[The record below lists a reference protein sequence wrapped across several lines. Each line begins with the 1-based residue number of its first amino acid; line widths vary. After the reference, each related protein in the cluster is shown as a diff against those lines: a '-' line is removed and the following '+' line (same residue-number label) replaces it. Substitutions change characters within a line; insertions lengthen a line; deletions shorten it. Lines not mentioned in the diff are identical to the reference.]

1 MFVFLKK
8 ETGLLIDKNKNQ
20 STKGLYRERKQKETK
35 KSAGTPKR
43 FNQVEAPSSYPKKSY
58 SPRCIIKSYKNTTSR
73 DCKATKIRNK
83 KTAQI
88 RHEWPEEVRTK
99 SFQ

>member
-43 FNQVEAPSSYPKKSY
+43 FN
-58 SPRCIIKSYKNTTSR
+58 
-73 DCKATKIRNK
+73 
-83 KTAQI
+83 
-88 RHEWPEEVRTK
+88 
-99 SFQ
+99 